1 MFAWAWPVR
10 ATDEIHRATDE
21 TQMTQTH
28 RPHGATRVRLGRAAV
43 LAALIL
49 VAAAPRAAAQADGLH
64 IGGYAMVGSM
74 SFAATESFDAVLGT
88 SSGTVF
94 GGGATVG
101 LPWGGLFFSV
111 GASRFSAEGE
121 RALWLDGQVYPLGIP
136 LTVKVTP
143 VEVTGGWQFRGLSR
157 RFVPYVGGGFSSYA
171 YQESSSFAAT
181 GEDVDERFSGYHV
194 LGGAE
199 FKVASWLGVAGEFA
213 WTTVPDALG
222 AGGVSEAFDETD
234 LGGTSLRL
242 KVTIGR

>member
-1 MFAWAWPVR
+1 M
-10 ATDEIHRATDE
+10 

-28 RPHGATRVRLGRAAV
+28 WPHAAARRLGRATA

-49 VAAAPRAAAQADGLH
+49 AATAPRAAAQSDGWH
-64 IGGYAMVGSM
+64 IGGYAMVGTM
-74 SFAATESFDAVLGT
+74 SFSASESFEAVLGT
-88 SSGTVF
+88 SSGTLF

-111 GASRFSAEGE
+111 GASRVSEQGE
-121 RALWLDGQVYPLGIP
+121 RVLVLDGRVYPLGIP

-171 YQESSSFAAT
+171 YQESSTFAAA
-181 GEDVDERFSGYHV
+181 GEDTDERFSGYHV

-199 FKVASWLGVAGEFA
+199 FKVAGWLGVGGEFA

-222 AGGVSEAFDETD
+222 AGGVSEAFDDTD

-242 KVTIGR
+242 KITIGR

>member
-1 MFAWAWPVR
+1 
-10 ATDEIHRATDE
+10 
-21 TQMTQTH
+21 
-28 RPHGATRVRLGRAAV
+28 
-43 LAALIL
+43 
-49 VAAAPRAAAQADGLH
+49 
-64 IGGYAMVGSM
+64 
-74 SFAATESFDAVLGT
+74 
-88 SSGTVF
+88 
-94 GGGATVG
+94 VG

-121 RALWLDGQVYPLGIP
+121 RVLVLDGQVYPLGIP

-171 YQESSSFAAT
+171 YQESSSFAAA
-181 GEDVDERFSGYHV
+181 GEDTDERFSGYHV

-199 FKVASWLGVAGEFA
+199 VKLASWLGVGGEFT

-242 KVTIGR
+242 KITIGR